1 MYGVHG
7 PYGEAVG
14 REDDGGQETRAARA
28 PTQRPRQ
35 LWYGLACGC
44 PLGSKNYE
52 RVLCYLTFSRKSI
65 YLICFCFASDVCLI
79 HLSHSFL

>member
-14 REDDGGQETRAARA
+14 REDDGRQETRAARA

-44 PLGSKNYE
+44 PLAPKIMS
-52 RVLCYLTFSRKSI
+52 V
-65 YLICFCFASDVCLI
+65 VCVI
-79 HLSHSFL
+79 